1 MEVHFGYF
9 GKSVKE
15 RLKSLKLLQSKF
27 KFKLHHSSTDN
38 NNTIDSI
45 NNNNNNNNIMF
56 VCSVLTYQG
65 LNLAAGKKT
74 PVILLPM
81 TYFDLRV
88 K

>member
-1 MEVHFGYF
+1 MEVYFGYF
-9 GKSVKE
+9 GKRVKE
-15 RLKSLKLLQSKF
+15 RFRSLKLLQSKF

-45 NNNNNNNNIMF
+45 NNNNNMMF